1 MSLQIIQSHTIN
13 FVDSAACEDLKI
25 GSGTGE
31 SRLYMGQKNEL
42 AVLES
47 LAQDVEF
54 FFFTKKDLLNY
65 MEDAKEEYMTP
76 SQTYR
81 HAHRFP
87 KIYHENLKAID
98 SAPDYTKIN
107 FILTNDSSRCFFRI
121 AESSRNDYDT
131 LRRICIPKF
140 TKLIFRKVYNTDNN
154 KYYVNIMPVFNK
166 KYTAAQLGAI
176 LKNAYDS
183 EPAPKKPAIYIFGF
197 QYAKYIKDDISVK
210 DVIAE
215 SGLSDAYEIEL
226 TNAINIYNKC
236 ISKGIGI
243 NANADIWWGDVFDD
257 STGDSDCSSKKCHLA
272 NPDELQIIYFGAPG
286 TGKSHGVKERLKTY
300 GIIEDPESARK
311 NCHRVFRTTF
321 HPDSDYATFVGCYK
335 PTSMCP
341 SAKLLNK
348 DELKAAAAP
357 IMAKAS
363 PGDVIKLTCDFFEK
377 YAESI
382 LVAESECSSRNALY
396 KHIFG
401 KTPTIDTY
409 LHNFSEIIADLRKD
423 IVSKITYKFTPQ
435 TFTDA
440 YITAWKEWEKSDDE
454 TTEMV
459 FLVIEEINR
468 GNCAQIFGDLF
479 QLLDRKRNGF
489 SEYKIKANRDLADY
503 LKEKLGENSG
513 GIKNDELRLPPNFS
527 ILATMNTSDQS
538 LFPMDSA
545 FKRRWD
551 WEYIP
556 IKHDCTESDY
566 TITIGE
572 KKYGWLKFIASVNQ
586 EILNLSES
594 EDKQLGNF
602 FIKGNIG
609 IKEFKSKVMFY
620 LWSEVCKDYY
630 RSGSFFKYKESEDNE
645 VEFTFNMLFDDSKDV
660 QKILQG
666 FMEHL
671 KVPELKDSTPDAT
684 VDATTTI

>member
-13 FVDSAACEDLKI
+13 FVDSAACDELKI
-25 GSGTGE
+25 GTGAGE
-31 SRLYMGQKNEL
+31 SRLYMGQITEL
-42 AVLES
+42 ASFEK
-47 LAQDVEF
+47 LAEGVEF
-54 FFFTKKDLLNY
+54 FFFTKKDMLNY
-65 MEDAKEEYMTP
+65 LEDAKEEYMNP
-76 SQTYR
+76 SQAYR
-81 HAHRFP
+81 NASRFP
-87 KIYHENLKAID
+87 DIYLENLTATHD
-98 SAPDYTKIN
+98 APDYTKIHFN
-107 FILTNDSSRCFFRI
+107 LTKDSARSFFRLD
-121 AESSRNDYDT
+121 ESSRNEYET

-140 TKLIFRKVYNTDNN
+140 TKLIFRKVHNTDNN

-243 NANADIWWGDVFDD
+243 NANAEIWWGDIFDD
-257 STGDSDCSSKKCHLA
+257 SGIDWSSKKCHLVD
-272 NPDELQIIYFGAPG
+272 PDKLQIIYFGAPG
-286 TGKSHGVKERLKTY
+286 TGKSHGIKKRLNAY
-300 GIIEDPESARK
+300 DIIEDPESARK

-335 PTSMCP
+335 PTKICP
-341 SAKLLNK
+341 DVELLDK
-348 DELKAAAAP
+348 DQLKAAAAP
-357 IMAKAS
+357 IMATATS
-363 PGDVIKLTCDFFEK
+363 GTTVKLMCDFFEK

-382 LVAESECSSRNALY
+382 LVEESKSTSRKALY
-396 KHIFG
+396 TYIFG
-401 KTPTIDTY
+401 STPTSDSW

-423 IVSKITYKFTPQ
+423 IVSKITYKFSPQ

-440 YITAWKEWEKSDDE
+440 YIAAWKEWEKSDNE

-479 QLLDRKRNGF
+479 QLLDRKSDGF

-503 LKEKLGENSG
+503 LKEKLGENSD
-513 GIKNDELRLPPNFS
+513 GIKNDELCLPPNLS

-551 WEYIP
+551 WEFVP
-556 IKHDCTESDY
+556 IDPLCPKSQF
-566 TITIGE
+566 TIDIDGKTYKWAEFIE
-572 KKYGWLKFIASVNQ
+572 KVNERILK
-586 EILNLSES
+586 LSES

-602 FIKGNIG
+602 FIKKDVN
-609 IKEFKSKVMFY
+609 KDEFKSKVMFY

-630 RSGSFFKYKESEDNE
+630 NSGSFFKYKKGSEE
-645 VEFTFNMLFDDSKDV
+645 PEFTFNNLYTDNDIE
-660 QKILQG
+660 ILQG
-666 FMEHL
+666 FMERL
-671 KVPELKDSTPDAT
+671 GVTE
-684 VDATTTI
+684 I